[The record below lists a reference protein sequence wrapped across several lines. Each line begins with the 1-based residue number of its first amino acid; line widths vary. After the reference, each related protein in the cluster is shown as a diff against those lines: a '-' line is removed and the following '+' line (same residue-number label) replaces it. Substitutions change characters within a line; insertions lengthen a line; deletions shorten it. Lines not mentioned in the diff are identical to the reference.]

1 MCLICDA
8 GIWKK
13 ICVGRTLRQ
22 APQLL
27 VTMIV
32 LLVGMVAGQGLMV
45 ADEVS
50 RNEVKSEES
59 VLTDEQKKEY
69 FELFKLFADT
79 IDQVERNYVK
89 PIDRRELVEAA
100 IRGLTTKLDPYSNYI
115 SPEEIDSF
123 RSGIDSEFGG
133 IGIQVTIERGRLTII
148 SPLAGTPAYRA
159 GLMAGDSIVEIEGE
173 STDGISLDQA
183 VRQMKG
189 KVGTPV
195 TITLQRA
202 RTGNKESF
210 TLKRELIR
218 IETVLGDTRDEEDQW
233 NFLYDATEKIGYI
246 RITAFSRHTVR
257 DLRKAFRDLT
267 SQGFQGLVLDLR
279 YNPGGL
285 LSSSV
290 EVSDMF
296 VASGVIVSTEGRNTK
311 KRVWKAVRADTFQG
325 FPMVVL
331 VNEYSASASEI
342 VAACLQDH
350 GRAVI
355 IGTRTWGKGS
365 VQNVVELE
373 DGKSALKLTTAS
385 YQRPSGKNI
394 HRFYGATKED
404 QWGVHPDD
412 GYVVELEGQEEE
424 DYLKYRRTRDIIQGD
439 TQAAPDTEN
448 SSEPSPETV
457 EETPVKS
464 EVEGGQEE
472 NGNGLQE
479 GSPVED
485 DSKSDPSPN
494 NSPNND
500 EVEPVD
506 ETSSTPT
513 EFQDRVLLKG
523 LEYLREQMVE
533 FVQK

>member
-1 MCLICDA
+1 MCLIYNSFT
-8 GIWKK
+8 WKK
-13 ICVGRTLRQ
+13 IRVWTALRHV
-22 APQLL
+22 PQLP
-27 VTMIV
+27 VAMIV
-32 LLVGMVAGQGLMV
+32 LLVGVVAGQGLV
-45 ADEVS
+45 FADEVS
-50 RNEVKSEES
+50 RSEVKTDDPA
-59 VLTDEQKKEY
+59 LTDEQKKEY

-100 IRGLTTKLDPYSNYI
+100 IRGLTAKLDPYSNYI
-115 SPEEIDSF
+115 SPQEIDSF

-148 SPLAGTPAYRA
+148 SPLAGTPAYKA
-159 GLMAGDSIVEIEGE
+159 GLMAGDSIIEIEGE

-189 KVGTPV
+189 EVGTLV

-202 RTGNKESF
+202 RTGKKESF

-218 IETVLGDTRDEEDQW
+218 IETVLGDTRDEQDRW
-233 NFLYDATEKIGYI
+233 KYLYDGTEKIGYI

-257 DLRKAFRDLT
+257 DLRKAFKDLT
-267 SQGFQGLVLDLR
+267 SQGFRGLVLDLR

-285 LSSSV
+285 LSSAV

-296 VASGVIVSTEGRNTK
+296 ISSGVIVSTEGRNTK

-350 GRAVI
+350 GRAVV

-412 GYVVELEGQEEE
+412 GYVVELEDKEEE
-424 DYLKYRRTRDIIQGD
+424 DYLKYRRTRDIIKGKAQP
-439 TQAAPDTEN
+439 TADTEN
-448 SSEPSPETV
+448 SSEQSREAV

-464 EVEGGQEE
+464 EVEDGQEE
-472 NGNGLQE
+472 KNRNELQE
-479 GSPVED
+479 VSPVKD
-485 DSKSDPSPN
+485 DSNSEPSRDN
-494 NSPNND
+494 
-500 EVEPVD
+500 EEGEPVE
-506 ETSSTPT
+506 ETSNVST
-513 EFQDRVLLKG
+513 EFQDRVLLKA
-523 LEYLREQMVE
+523 LEYLREQIVE